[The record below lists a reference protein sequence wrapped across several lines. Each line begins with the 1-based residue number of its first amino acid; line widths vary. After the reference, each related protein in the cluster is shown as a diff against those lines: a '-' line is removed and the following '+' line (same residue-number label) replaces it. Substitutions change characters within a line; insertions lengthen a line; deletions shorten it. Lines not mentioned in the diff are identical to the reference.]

1 VTAVRV
7 RVSDLARMDGAAVE
21 VSGWVV
27 SVRKGGKIRFVI
39 VRDGTGQVQAVF
51 REGASDGES
60 FERSGALDQEAAVVV
75 RGKVRVDPRAPGGA
89 EIQAHA
95 CDVLESAEG
104 YPITPKEHGVD
115 FLMDHRHLWL
125 RSRRQAT
132 ILRVRSAIEAVL
144 EDELR
149 KMGFFRV
156 DSPILTPNAA
166 EGTTTLFET
175 TYFDDKAY
183 LSQSGQ
189 LYNEASAAALGR
201 VYCFGPVFRA
211 EKSKTRRHLQE
222 FWMLE
227 PEMAFTGLDDL
238 LNVEE
243 RLVEGLVGR
252 ILEEHGEELRGLGR
266 DLTPLERVKAPFPRI
281 SYDEAV
287 KILNG
292 KGFDFPWGEDFG
304 APHETA
310 VAEAFD
316 RPVFVLRYP
325 TRAKAFYMEPDPEN
339 PEVCLSADMLAPEGY
354 GEITGGGQRIDDQA
368 LLRQRIEEA
377 GLPVEPYQ
385 WYLDLRIWGSQPHSG
400 FGLGIE
406 RTLAWICGLD
416 HVRET
421 IPFPRLLSRL
431 YP

>member
-1 VTAVRV
+1 MRARTA
-7 RVSDLARMDGAAVE
+7 DLPTLGGAKVE
-21 VSGWVV
+21 VAGWVV
-27 SVRKGGKIRFVI
+27 SVRKGGRIRFV
-39 VRDGTGQVQAVF
+39 VLRDGTGEVQVVF
-51 REGASDGES
+51 REGEGSPDA
-60 FERSGALDQEAAVVV
+60 FEAVAAMDQEAAVVV
-75 RGKVRVDPRAPGGA
+75 EGEVRVDPRAPGGA
-89 EIQAHA
+89 EIQGRSLRI
-95 CDVLESAEG
+95 VSTAEG

-125 RSRRQAT
+125 RSRRQAA
-132 ILRVRSAIEAVL
+132 ILRLRSAIEGIL

-175 TYFDDKAY
+175 PYFDETAY

-211 EKSKTRRHLQE
+211 ERSKTRRHLME

-227 PEMAFTGLDDL
+227 PEMAFTDL
-238 LNVEE
+238 STLLEVEE
-243 RLVEGLVGR
+243 TLVVNLVGR
-252 ILEEHGEELRGLGR
+252 VLADHGETLSDLGR
-266 DLTPLERVKAPFPRI
+266 DLEPLRRVKAPFPRI
-281 SYDEAV
+281 TYDEAV
-287 KILNG
+287 RILNE
-292 KGFDFPWGEDFG
+292 KGFEFPWGEDFG

-310 VAEAFD
+310 IAETFD
-316 RPVFVLRYP
+316 RPVFVHRYP
-325 TRAKAFYMEPDPEN
+325 TKAKAFYMEPDPER

-354 GEITGGGQRIDDQA
+354 GEITGGGQRIDDA
-368 LLRQRIEEA
+368 SLLARRLKDEGLSEER
-377 GLPVEPYQ
+377 YR
-385 WYLDLRIWGSQPHSG
+385 WYLDLRMWGTQPHAG

-406 RTLAWICGLD
+406 RTLAWICGLE

-421 IPFPRLLSRL
+421 IPYPRLLTRL